1 METTLYANL
10 KQGMDSFLRIAMTL
24 RRRELKLKSLSMT
37 TDCNEM
43 ILVLNEDETPSK
55 LVLNHMA
62 KLCDVQNVRIVT
74 N

>member
-37 TDCNEM
+37 NDNEI
-43 ILVLNEDETPSK
+43 ILVLNEDETPSR
-55 LVLNHMA
+55 LVLNHME
-62 KLCDVQNVRIVT
+62 KLCDVQNVRVVA